1 MRIINATTTGSNNS
15 TPTFNLAGRD
25 AYYQAFGVG
34 EWYGKDIA
42 AIAAS
47 KDHDTYVIGWAA
59 GYIRG
64 ARPDIEEQITRFIE
78 EDTI

>member
-15 TPTFNLAGRD
+15 TLNLAGRD

-42 AIAAS
+42 VVAAS

-64 ARPDIEEQITRFIE
+64 TRADIEEQVDRFIK
-78 EDTI
+78 EDGI

>member
-1 MRIINATTTGSNNS
+1 MRIINATMTGSNNS

-25 AYYQAFGVG
+25 AYYRAFGVG

-42 AIAAS
+42 VVAAS

-64 ARPDIEEQITRFIE
+64 ARPDIEEQIGRFIE
-78 EDTI
+78 EDRI

>member
-1 MRIINATTTGSNNS
+1 MRIINTTMTGSNNS

-25 AYYQAFGVG
+25 AYYRAFGVG

-42 AIAAS
+42 VVAAS

-64 ARPDIEEQITRFIE
+64 ARPDIEEQIGRSIE
-78 EDTI
+78 EDRI